1 MNKYRIEHFNLSIVS
16 VTTSSV
22 ASGKERVL
30 ESLACLKALIG
41 IIPKKPLKKI
51 Y

>member
-1 MNKYRIEHFNLSIVS
+1 MNKYRIEHFNLGIVS
-16 VTTSSV
+16 VAASSV
-22 ASGKERVL
+22 ASGKERV
-30 ESLACLKALIG
+30 SKSITCLKALIR